1 MINRLKFVLFSCDDL
16 SIQSSITDKKFYI
29 AFNIHKKTYLKK
41 ENRYTQIYVAMGL
54 AGLK

>member
-41 ENRYTQIYVAMGL
+41 ENRYTQI
-54 AGLK
+54 

>member
-29 AFNIHKKTYLKK
+29 ALTYMKKHIW
-41 ENRYTQIYVAMGL
+41 RR
-54 AGLK
+54 

>member
-29 AFNIHKKTYLKK
+29 AFNIHEKTYLKK
-41 ENRYTQIYVAMGL
+41 VNRYTQI
-54 AGLK
+54 